1 MGPDMHIVIPEDR
14 PKYEMTLSDGS
25 ILTLSPVIKT
35 DKEFFRRGLQEMSV
49 ESRFTRFG
57 QGVATL
63 SDREL
68 DYLSDVDQRKHVAWG
83 AAIDEDVA
91 GVGRY
96 IVPEDGGCV
105 EFAVTVLDR
114 MQKRGVGRA
123 LLVALSAVAR
133 ADGHEEMCFEA
144 EPDNEAILHLM
155 AELEVTPLLSGE
167 RIERR
172 VRFADLPPTRHDEA
186 LVAVIEEVRA

>member
-1 MGPDMHIVIPEDR
+1 MGSDMQIVIPQDR
-14 PKYEMTLSDGS
+14 PKYEMTLPDGS

-35 DKEFFRRGLQEMSV
+35 DKEFFRRGLQELSI

-68 DYLSDVDQRKHVAWG
+68 EYLSDVDQRHHVAWG
-83 AAIDEDVA
+83 AAIDDDVA

-114 MQKRGVGRA
+114 MQQRGVGRA
-123 LLVALSAVAR
+123 LVAALAAVAR
-133 ADGHEEMCFEA
+133 ADGHEEFCFEA
-144 EPDNEAILHLM
+144 EPENEAVLHLM
-155 AELEVTPLLSGE
+155 AYLEVTPLLSGE

-172 VRFADLPPTRHDEA
+172 VRFADLPPTRHDAA
-186 LVAVIEEVRA
+186 LVAVIDEVRN